1 LKPFARGPV
10 LAIAVV
16 LLAVLVAGSS
26 GYGYHRDELYFIE
39 AAKHPAFGYP
49 DQPPLTPLLGWVSTT
64 VFGQRPAGLRVFPEL
79 ATVVMIVV
87 AALIARELGGGWRA
101 QTIAGGG
108 VAGSLILYAGHVLS
122 TTTFDLLAWL
132 VILWLLIRLIR
143 TGEPRL
149 WLAIGVVAGFA
160 LENKDLMPL
169 LAVSVAAGA
178 VLDRRPGVLLS
189 PWLLAGIAIAVLIA
203 LPNLIWQADHG
214 WPQLEMA
221 GRIQE
226 NKGADDRVA
235 LLPTQLFLIS
245 PLLVPI
251 WIGGLVWLIRS
262 PEARPWRMLAWA
274 YPVMLVITF
283 VTGGQP
289 YYPAALVIV
298 FLAGGAV
305 VTERWLRG
313 SRARTVLVAAGVA
326 LAMITTAPFAL
337 PVIPVGSVAS
347 SPVAALNDDV
357 LETIGWPRFT
367 ETVAG
372 VYRSLPPGQRSRAV
386 VFTSNYGEA
395 GAIDRYGP
403 DLGLP
408 RAYSGHNGYGYW
420 GIPPD
425 QASPVVAVGLPE
437 GYLSRFFDGCRLAAR
452 IDNGVDADNEE
463 QGAPVAVCR
472 TVRAPW
478 AHLWPRLSHL
488 D

>member
-1 LKPFARGPV
+1 
-10 LAIAVV
+10 
-16 LLAVLVAGSS
+16 VLVAGSW

-49 DQPPLTPLLGWVSTT
+49 DQPPLTPLLGWISTT
-64 VFGQRPAGLRVFPEL
+64 VFGQTPAGLRIFPEL
-79 ATVVMIVV
+79 ATALSVVVV
-87 AALIARELGGGWRA
+87 AMMARELGGGWRA
-101 QTIAGGG
+101 QAIAAGGA
-108 VAGSLILYAGHVLS
+108 AGSLMLYTGHLLS

-149 WLAIGVVAGFA
+149 WLVIGVVAGIA
-160 LENKDLMPL
+160 LENKDLLPL

-178 VLDRRPGVLLS
+178 VLDRRPGILLS
-189 PWLLAGIAIAVLIA
+189 PWLLAGIGIAAVIA

-226 NKGADDRVA
+226 NKGADDRA
-235 LLPTQLFLIS
+235 SLLPSQLFLLS
-245 PLLVPI
+245 PLLAPI
-251 WIGGLVWLIRS
+251 WIAGLVWLIRS
-262 PEARPWRMLAWA
+262 REARPWRLLAWA
-274 YPVMLVITF
+274 YAVILVITF
-283 VTGGQP
+283 ITGGQP

-313 SRARTVLVAAGVA
+313 SRRRSVLVAAGVV
-326 LAMITTAPFAL
+326 LAVITTAPVAL
-337 PVIPVGSVAS
+337 PIIPVDSVES

-367 ETVAG
+367 RTVAG
-372 VYRSLPPGQRSRAV
+372 VYRSLPPDRRSGAV
-386 VFTSNYGEA
+386 IFTSSYGEA

-425 QASPVVAVGLPE
+425 RASPIVAVGLPS
-437 GYLSRFFDGCRLAAR
+437 GYLSRFFEGCRLATR
-452 IDNGVDADNEE
+452 IDDGVDVDNEE
-463 QGAPVAVCR
+463 QGAPVTVCR
-472 TVRAPW
+472 AVRSPW
-478 AHLWPRLSHL
+478 AKLWPRLSHL